1 MLEKLNSLQ
10 VNIKIMEADVKI
22 VRRIEEKKA

>member
-10 VNIKIMEADVKI
+10 VNIKIMEAAVKI